1 MEAADTDIPPDSDS
15 FDVYELLKM
24 LKDMSYTGPVGLQC
38 YGLRGNDGAEAHL
51 GVHRGAVQLF
61 ELIATVS

>member
-1 MEAADTDIPPDSDS
+1 MEAVDTDTPPDCGS

-38 YGLRGNDGAEAHL
+38 YGLRGDASGGCNTAGAE
-51 GVHRGAVQLF
+51 GAY
-61 ELIATVS
+61 

>member
-1 MEAADTDIPPDSDS
+1 MEATDTDIPPDSGS

-38 YGLRGNDGAEAHL
+38 NTAGTEGAYKRNGKNSQFHITSL
-51 GVHRGAVQLF
+51 SSGR
-61 ELIATVS
+61 